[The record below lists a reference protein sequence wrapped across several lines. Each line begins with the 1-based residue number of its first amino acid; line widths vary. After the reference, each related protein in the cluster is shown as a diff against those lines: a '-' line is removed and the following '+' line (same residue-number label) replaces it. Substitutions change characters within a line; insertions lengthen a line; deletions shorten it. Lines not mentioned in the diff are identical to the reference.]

1 MRISNHIGSSHVE
14 AMEKIL
20 AFIEAFD
27 VHKLLYAIS
36 EKSLDE
42 DEIAGLTL
50 DIREQNLKLE
60 RQKKHLFN
68 YTETCNREYALEDN
82 RLVDSSARLSHKMR
96 SGISGIKKMVKA
108 FCRKSRR
115 KLLPDQKEPQ
125 AIDKSLLASEEY
137 MRDLF
142 GLESY
147 PDCVR
152 ELFVAMATFFNNMN
166 ECLVEARRSLSE
178 EKEIRGDQRRCLDL
192 LERACEKSKRQQEFL
207 FEAMKNDPTAQA
219 ALLNSRQL
227 QPGDENPVLK
237 AWVNSVNDKGAFA
250 SFYYHNCSPKDVSK
264 ITFYKTVTE
273 AEGDPNL
280 LACMT
285 FFDCD
290 KEKARRINL
299 AIKRFDSLLP
309 ETCKRNKIPAI
320 HLFIFMKWCS
330 ESIGYESFL
339 KYFNKRYKEAG
350 GCWETI
356 GKQALS
362 GASSKSATSD
372 RNFEAAKR
380 TMLIKLGKISP
391 QNASKVSE

>member
-1 MRISNHIGSSHVE
+1 MKISNQIGSSHVE

-20 AFIEAFD
+20 SFIEAFD

-36 EKSLDE
+36 EKHLDE
-42 DEIAGLTL
+42 DEIDALTL
-50 DIREQNLKLE
+50 DIRAQDVKLV
-60 RQKKHLFN
+60 RQKKFLFS
-68 YTETCNREYALEDN
+68 YTKTCNREYALEDN
-82 RLVDSSARLSHKMR
+82 KLVDSSARLSHKMR
-96 SGISGIKKMVKA
+96 SGISGIKKTVKA

-115 KLLPDQKEPQ
+115 KLFPGQREPQ
-125 AIDKSLLASEEY
+125 AIDKSLLASEAY

-147 PDCVR
+147 PDCVK
-152 ELFVAMATFFNNMN
+152 ELFVSMAAFFNNMN

-192 LERACEKSKRQQEFL
+192 LETACEKCKSQQEFL
-207 FEAMKNDPTAQA
+207 YEVMKSDPAAQA
-219 ALLNSRQL
+219 ALLNSKQL

-237 AWVNSVNDKGAFA
+237 AWVDSVNDKETFA

-280 LACMT
+280 IACMT
-285 FFDCD
+285 LFDCD
-290 KEKARRINL
+290 KEKAHCINL

-320 HLFIFMKWCS
+320 HLFVFMKWCS
-330 ESIGYESFL
+330 PSIGYETFL
-339 KYFNKRYKEAG
+339 NYFNKRYKEAG
-350 GCWETI
+350 GLLEPI
-356 GKQALS
+356 GKSALS
-362 GASSKSATSD
+362 GAARKEYRD
-372 RNFEAAKR
+372 ENFGKVKR
-380 TMLIKLGKISP
+380 TMLVKLKKISP